1 MTTVPSQTNYTWGF
15 VPRLPDKISWEN
27 RLFIGHTHR
36 LIDIYQRV
44 VATLKPFQ
52 IRGMVSF
59 KTHMDQ
65 VKKIKNMNVSF
76 LEMGDEICC
85 QFTCKQHLEII
96 FKGCDAYAIPP
107 SAIHTVTLFDH
118 GYFIH

>member
-1 MTTVPSQTNYTWGF
+1 MTTVPSQTPYTWGF
-15 VPRLPDKISWEN
+15 VPRLADKLSWEN

-36 LIDIYQRV
+36 LTEIYEKL

-59 KTHMDQ
+59 RENLDK
-65 VKKIKNMNVSF
+65 VKKMKDVYF

-96 FKGCDAYAIPP
+96 FKGCDAHAIPP
-107 SAIHTVTLFDH
+107 SAIHTITLHDH